1 MLDRLFIHLTLDHFL
16 RALVPDNHQRSH
28 KAKLIIIVVATVSGV
43 LLLLAAVGCCCFWMN
58 KGRKKRDSD
67 GMASVQQSTTGE
79 FALPYRQPKPRSHPS
94 LSPARGPQQPDEA
107 SGEMGY
113 AGKDVDLPLFDLEV
127 ILVATDNFAEHKKIG
142 AGGFGHVYMVKAN
155 KSSNLARWLLHIIS
169 Y

>member
-1 MLDRLFIHLTLDHFL
+1 MFIHLTLDHFL

-28 KAKLIIIVVATVSGV
+28 KGKLIIIVVATISGV
-43 LLLLAAVGCCCFWMN
+43 LLLLAAVGYCCFWMK

-142 AGGFGHVYMVKAN
+142 AGGFGPVYMVKAN

>member
-1 MLDRLFIHLTLDHFL
+1 MV
-16 RALVPDNHQRSH
+16 ADNHQRSH
-28 KAKLIIIVVATVSGV
+28 KGKLIIIVVATISGV
-43 LLLLAAVGCCCFWMN
+43 LLLLAAVGYCCFWMK

-142 AGGFGHVYMVKAN
+142 AGGFGLVYMVN
-155 KSSNLARWLLHIIS
+155 ENNLVQ
-169 Y
+169 